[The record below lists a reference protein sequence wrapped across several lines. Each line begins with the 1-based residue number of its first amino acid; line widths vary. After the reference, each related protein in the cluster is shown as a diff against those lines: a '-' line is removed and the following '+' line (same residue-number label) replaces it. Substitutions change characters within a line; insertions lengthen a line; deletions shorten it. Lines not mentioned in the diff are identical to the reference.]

1 MLRFE
6 KDINN
11 ECLQYFAVSTP
22 NALLIKAEDDNIVGM
37 VDYEVHKDSVK
48 IFYITISEE
57 YKRQG
62 YATETMTKIINENK
76 GKYLYG
82 DSLPGAIKFWASLGV
97 EFDEDEDEEYLTP
110 FHLNC

>member
-22 NALLIKAEDDNIVGM
+22 NALLIKSNNNVVGM
-37 VDYEVHKDSVK
+37 IDYEVHEDSVK

-82 DSLPGAIKFWASLGV
+82 DSLPGALKFWASLGV
-97 EFDEDEDEEYLTP
+97 EFDEDEDEDYLTP

>member
-6 KDINN
+6 KDNNN

-22 NALLIKAEDDNIVGM
+22 CALLIKSNDNVVGM
-37 VDYEVHKDSVK
+37 IDYETSETQVK

-62 YATETMTKIINENK
+62 YATEAITKIINENK

-82 DSLPGAIKFWASLGV
+82 DSLPGAIKFWESLGA
-97 EFDEDEDEEYLTP
+97 EFDEDPDEEYLTP
-110 FHLNC
+110 FHINC

>member
-22 NALLIKAEDDNIVGM
+22 NALLIKSEDNVVGM
-37 VDYEVHKDSVK
+37 IDYEVKGEYVK
-48 IFYITISEE
+48 IFYITIAEE

-62 YATETMTKIINENK
+62 YATEVIVKIINENK

-82 DSLPGAIKFWASLGV
+82 DALPGAAMKFWESMGA
-97 EFDEDEDEEYLTP
+97 EFDEDDDDYLTP
-110 FHLNC
+110 FHINC

>member
-22 NALLIKAEDDNIVGM
+22 DALLIKVGDNIIGM
-37 VDYEVHKDSVK
+37 IDYEIYKNSVK
-48 IFYITISEE
+48 ILYITINEE

-62 YATETMTKIINENK
+62 YATEAITKIINENK
-76 GKYLYG
+76 GKCLYG
-82 DSLPGAIKFWASLGV
+82 DSLPGAIKFWASMGV
-97 EFDEDEDEEYLTP
+97 EFHEDPSDDYLTP
-110 FHLNC
+110 FSIEC